1 MENVLGNT
9 KFANTE
15 HPRNSPIKNRRGT
28 VNPEVIA
35 PEACKEGKEG
45 WVEMGSHRASR
56 VMEWL
61 AARGV
66 RRGEPAELI

>member
-28 VNPEVIA
+28 VNPEVIY
-35 PEACKEGKEG
+35 PEEGKEG
-45 WVEMGSHRASR
+45 RVEMGNDRASR

-61 AARGV
+61 MARGV
-66 RRGEPAELI
+66 KRGDPAELI